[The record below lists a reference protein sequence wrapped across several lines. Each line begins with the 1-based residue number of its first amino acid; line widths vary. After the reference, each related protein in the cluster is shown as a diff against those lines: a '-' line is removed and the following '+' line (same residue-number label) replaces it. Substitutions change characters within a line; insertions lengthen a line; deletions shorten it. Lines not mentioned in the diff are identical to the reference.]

1 MTSRFQRIFS
11 LLIVLYTGNFQYELL
26 CPHYRSEYRI
36 AKVGFLGA
44 LLALLG
50 GGTTSD
56 WSHVG
61 VVVLLAGWTRP
72 TLGKDE
78 AVSVLLLVPIER
90 ALFQSGN
97 STAPFARTITLSSKL
112 TSILIRECTSAQ
124 PNKGHYS
131 LVHGERKCSLAF
143 CV

>member
-1 MTSRFQRIFS
+1 
-11 LLIVLYTGNFQYELL
+11 
-26 CPHYRSEYRI
+26 
-36 AKVGFLGA
+36 VGFLGA

-78 AVSVLLLVPIER
+78 AVSVLLLVPTE
-90 ALFQSGN
+90 
-97 STAPFARTITLSSKL
+97 
-112 TSILIRECTSAQ
+112 
-124 PNKGHYS
+124 
-131 LVHGERKCSLAF
+131 
-143 CV
+143 